1 MTQNLDFFLPAWSP
15 KSIKITANVS
25 EQIFRNTTNLRQLCP
40 RIFED
45 IFFYLI
51 LRDNLKNL
59 EEKSLH

>member
-1 MTQNLDFFLPAWSP
+1 MVAKIDKNYRKCFKTDFS
-15 KSIKITANVS
+15 KHYVS
-25 EQIFRNTTNLRQLCP
+25 KQIFRNTTNLRQLCP
-40 RIFED
+40 CIFED